1 MRQKKLWTGILNRD
15 LSISIYL
22 PWNMREWLI
31 ICQMFCQWRDLIDMS
46 KEVHSPRG
54 SDPLTKLIKH
64 RGIHQVDSCHFS
76 INQKMLNVFSEPLL
90 VEWAYFS
97 LNAFWSVCKFPY
109 HHY

>member
-1 MRQKKLWTGILNRD
+1 
-15 LSISIYL
+15 
-22 PWNMREWLI
+22 
-31 ICQMFCQWRDLIDMS
+31 MS

-90 VEWAYFS
+90 VE
-97 LNAFWSVCKFPY
+97 
-109 HHY
+109 